1 MGQARRPPE
10 GLACAPVGSHADRGD
25 RRAARTVAAAAV
37 GVGALVALRFALPA
51 GTPRIRPASS
61 TRSIATLDNVRIGGA
76 DLWILERSEDI
87 DNPIVLF
94 LHGGPGT
101 SQLTLNRRNTRELE
115 RFFTVVNWDQRGA
128 GKSYAAIGD
137 VERMTIDQ
145 FVQDT
150 RELTLYL
157 LRKYDK
163 ERLVLVGHSWGT
175 VIGAF
180 AVARHPELY
189 SCYVGVG
196 QTANMR
202 EGERASYRW
211 TLEQARQHGDR
222 KAIDALKSMGPPPY
236 ERDWQKNT
244 LAQRRYLGRFGGEVH
259 ASRRG
264 GFDLVVGSLL
274 FSREY
279 TLSDRINFFRGI
291 LGSMRSLWPQ
301 LLEVDLFK
309 SVPELR
315 VPVFFIEG
323 RHDHE
328 APAEIAE
335 RYFDALKAPS
345 KELIWFENSAHM
357 PNSEER
363 DQFNKV
369 MVDKVLPI
377 AAHQGGR

>member
-1 MGQARRPPE
+1 M
-10 GLACAPVGSHADRGD
+10 
-25 RRAARTVAAAAV
+25 AAAAV
-37 GVGALVALRFALPA
+37 VGVGAVVALRFALPA
-51 GTPRIRPASS
+51 GTPRIRQASS
-61 TRSIATLDNVRIGGA
+61 TRSIATLEKVRIGGA
-76 DLWILERSEDI
+76 DQWILERSENI

-101 SQLTLNRRNTRELE
+101 SQLTLNRRNTRDLE

-128 GKSYAAIGD
+128 GKSYAAIRD
-137 VERMTIDQ
+137 VQRMTIDQ

-150 RELTLYL
+150 KELTLYL
-157 LRKYDK
+157 LRKFGKD
-163 ERLVLVGHSWGT
+163 RLVLVGHSWGT
-175 VIGAF
+175 VVGAL
-180 AVARHPELY
+180 AVARYPELY

-196 QTANMR
+196 QTANMK

-222 KAIDALKSMGPPPY
+222 NALDTLVRMGPPPY
-236 ERDWQKNT
+236 ERDWQKHT

-259 ASRRG
+259 GNRRG
-264 GFDLVVGSLL
+264 GFGLVVGSLL

-279 TLSDRINFFRGI
+279 TLTDRFNFFRGI
-291 LGSMRSLWPQ
+291 LGSMQLLWPQ
-301 LLEVDLFK
+301 LLEVDLFT

-323 RHDHE
+323 QHDHE
-328 APAEIAE
+328 APAETAE

-363 DQFNKV
+363 DKFNQLIV
-369 MVDKVLPI
+369 NKVLPI
-377 AAHQGGR
+377 AARQSGR